1 VGRNESV
8 GVCPSTEIVRDAAL
22 IRICLAL
29 VVIGG
34 LSQLATAQ
42 PRLFAGVN
50 GHTVVEIGTAGAD
63 LGRVT
68 REFAIPDCGPGGR
81 MRPVHHGRYLAWTRP
96 GGLCLLSVL
105 DGALR
110 SIDVPVVVP
119 TDVPTLVA
127 VSEDAFGL
135 AVTAGPSASGSAHL
149 LTDPTGA
156 LTEAPLPVT
165 LPSVQ
170 RHFAIASSAN
180 VLVVV
185 LADWGGI
192 GGPPPSATVLRIDLT
207 TGLMLTTAAVPE
219 PLFVNAIAVDRHGTR
234 LLISS
239 ADSNLGMRGVFSVQ
253 PSTGAVLASNPSV
266 TPRYV
271 ADWRT
276 RGEPFFLAAEDDSLI
291 GVVTYEGMV
300 VLDATTLAPAGALDV
315 PRVRL
320 PLLPGY
326 DSSYLGYALHYDP
339 GTSTLFALENEGQM
353 YSYYPGPCLRSSLL
367 AVPVHGGPTRSA
379 DLASIYRSPLCGS
392 EASTF
397 MLAAPARPVV
407 TATVT
412 LPPGQPGA
420 TVDLDWTVSPAAL
433 RYVLEAGTSPGAAN
447 LLSQTVTGTSVQ
459 VTNVPPGTH
468 FVRIRAVGVAGDSVS
483 QELVLTF

>member
-1 VGRNESV
+1 MQSPLARALGA
-8 GVCPSTEIVRDAAL
+8 AAL
-22 IRICLAL
+22 
-29 VVIGG
+29 VGG
-34 LSQLATAQ
+34 LSLPATAQ

-50 GHTVVEIGTAGAD
+50 GSTVVEIGTAGAE

-81 MRPVHHGRYLAWTRP
+81 MRPVHHGRYLVWTRP

-105 DGALR
+105 DGSLR
-110 SIDVPVVVP
+110 SIDVPVIVP

-127 VSEDAFGL
+127 ASEDAFGL

-149 LTDPTGA
+149 LTDPAGA

-165 LPSVQ
+165 LPHVQ

-185 LADWGGI
+185 LADWGVFGE
-192 GGPPPSATVLRIDLT
+192 PPPSATVLRIDLA
-207 TGLMLTTAAVPE
+207 TGLTLTTAVVPE
-219 PLFVNAIAVDRHGTR
+219 PLFVNAIAVDRHATR
-234 LLISS
+234 LLVSS
-239 ADSNLGMRGVFSVQ
+239 ADYNLGVRGVFAVQ

-266 TPRYV
+266 RPRYV

-276 RGEPFFLAAEDDSLI
+276 RGEPFLLASDDDSLV

-300 VLDATTLAPAGALDV
+300 VLDAATLAPAGALAV

-320 PLLPGY
+320 LLLPGY

-339 GTSTLFALENEGQM
+339 GTDTLFALENEGQM
-353 YSYYPGPCLRSSLL
+353 YSYHGGPCLRSSLL

-379 DLASIYRSPLCGS
+379 DLASIYGSPLCGS

-397 MLAAPARPVV
+397 MLASPARPVV

-420 TVDLDWTVSPAAL
+420 TVDLDWTASPAAL

-447 LLSQTVTGTSVQ
+447 LLSQTVTGTFVQ
-459 VTNVPPGTH
+459 VTNVPPGTYC
-468 FVRIRAVGVAGDSVS
+468 VRIRAVGVAGDSVS
-483 QELVLTF
+483 EELAITF